1 MIPFSIPI
9 RSWHHEKGL
18 PVLKDM
24 NVNFSPFLE
33 KLTQNIRTQMENETD
48 ISPTNQSDQKNNV
61 EKS

>member
-1 MIPFSIPI
+1 
-9 RSWHHEKGL
+9 
-18 PVLKDM
+18 M